1 MHITATPQRLL
12 SIDPETRTDVLRIQM
27 QRAQA
32 YILHSQARIDETLF
46 PSIRSVI
53 HEHSRVDLDDDD
65 LRIFFRLFPYS
76 AAQVAHYGINDSE
89 TVISILH
96 DLSHFLVGT
105 DFLDDENFKLLMVSQ
120 AEKIFTNA
128 DRRERLRISP
138 DVESLIRP
146 N

>member
-1 MHITATPQRLL
+1 MHTTATPQRLL
-12 SIDPETRTDVLRIQM
+12 ILDSETRSDVLRIQT

-46 PSIRSVI
+46 PTIRSKI
-53 HEHSRVDLDDDD
+53 HEISRVDLKDDD
-65 LRIFFRLFPYS
+65 LRVFFRLFPYS
-76 AAQVAHYGINDSE
+76 AAQVAYYGLEDTE
-89 TVISILH
+89 TVESIMT

-105 DFLDDENFKLLMVSQ
+105 DFLDKDDFKVLMVTQ
-120 AEKIFTNA
+120 AEKIFNNLE
-128 DRRERLRISP
+128 RRERARISP